1 MHDLKQHL
9 RDIEGFEP
17 PNLWDEITAREGR
30 PLPSAPERLSRVVVA
45 IIAFVVAAAG
55 FAIVSRSLL
64 PPGDS
69 GPRQDGGAGLKTVV
83 AQGSVSGRPWRLVA
97 YASEDGLCVDL
108 QLEDGSGGG
117 CGFGISA
124 ERDLGLSVGSQGGL
138 PKTIVHGV
146 VSKRVATLVVRL
158 EGDEPTDV
166 QIIEGPS
173 SFDVNFFA
181 EFLPPNAKGF
191 VEARNAQGAVLQRE
205 RLRPL
210 SEIGDAQAFVEE
222 VLDEQNVAVYYP
234 EGWNRAPETLAPY
247 LDQPKE
253 VLSLGTYELSP
264 GGEDC
269 ADVPE
274 RAIESIGPMD
284 AFITLQEASSIADF
298 PPRPSSFAAEDGQV
312 AGSAGC
318 LDNAEDISFRM
329 FRFEDEGRSFIAY
342 TAIGNSASAQ
352 TRSEVWQIL
361 NALMFCDPASPPGDC
376 L

>member
-17 PNLWDEITAREGR
+17 PNLWDEITARQGR

-55 FAIVSRSLL
+55 FAVVSRSLL

-69 GPRQDGGAGLKTVV
+69 GSRRDGDAGLKTVV
-83 AQGSVSGRPWRLVA
+83 ARGSVSGRPWTLVA

-108 QLEDGSGGG
+108 QLGDGSGGG
-117 CGFGISA
+117 CGFGVS
-124 ERDLGLSVGSQGGL
+124 ERALGLNVGSQAGL
-138 PKTIVHGV
+138 PKTIIHGV

-158 EGDEPTDV
+158 EGDEQTDV

-173 SFDVNFFA
+173 SFGVNFFA
-181 EFLPPNAKGF
+181 EFLPPNAEGI
-191 VEARNAQGAVLQRE
+191 VEARDVQGALLQTE

-210 SEIGDAQAFVEE
+210 SEIRDDKAFVEE

-234 EGWNRAPETLAPY
+234 EGWNRSPETLTPH
-247 LDQPKE
+247 LDQAKE
-253 VLSLGTYELSP
+253 LLSLGTYELSP
-264 GGEDC
+264 GGDDC
-269 ADVPE
+269 AEVPE
-274 RAIESIGPMD
+274 RAIENLGPTD

-298 PPRPSSFAAEDGQV
+298 PPRPSSFTAEDGEV

-318 LDNAEDISFRM
+318 LDNAEDISFLM
-329 FRFEDEGRSFIAY
+329 FRFEDEGRSFIVY

-352 TRSEVWQIL
+352 TRSEVWQIVD
-361 NALMFCDPASPPGDC
+361 ALMVCDPASPPGDC
-376 L
+376 F